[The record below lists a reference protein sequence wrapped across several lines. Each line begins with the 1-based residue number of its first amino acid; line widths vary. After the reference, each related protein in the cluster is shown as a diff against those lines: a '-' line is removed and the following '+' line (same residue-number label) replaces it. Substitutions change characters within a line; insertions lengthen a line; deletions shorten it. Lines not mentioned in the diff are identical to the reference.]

1 MPALIALTLSVGF
14 LALIDTWLY
23 FGPLATTALA
33 GLVWISF
40 VAWGCHFHSGGGT
53 KGSLTTVVC
62 MTWGAIVG
70 LVAVILAGGVL
81 SGLGAA
87 WAPAVAVCLGASAI
101 VLSSA
106 IKMLETIPASV
117 YGFAM
122 VAGPILLK
130 GTPDGSMAPTDA
142 IVPTVISIVIG
153 AAFGYVSEMLA
164 NALSKKGAPSAEAT
178 ADPEHA

>member
-1 MPALIALTLSVGF
+1 MPALIALTVSVGV

-23 FGPLATTALA
+23 FGPLASTALA

-53 KGSLTTVVC
+53 KGSLTTIIC

-70 LVAVILAGGVL
+70 MVAVMLAGGVFA
-81 SGLGAA
+81 GLGPA
-87 WAPAVAVCLGASAI
+87 WAPAVAVCLGASVI

-106 IKMLETIPASV
+106 ISLLSTIPASV

-122 VAGPILLK
+122 VAGPILMAK
-130 GTPDGSMAPTDA
+130 MTPEQA
-142 IVPTVISIVIG
+142 IIPTVLSIVIG

-164 NALSKKGAPSAEAT
+164 NALTRKGEPSAEAT